1 MRLKSKISLPGTR
14 LKHKP
19 MNNEK
24 IVDLR
29 EKILK
34 GIELSFEKL
43 IKTKQKSHGKF
54 VYVKD
59 DKIIFIKAKELAK

>member
-1 MRLKSKISLPGTR
+1 
-14 LKHKP
+14 

-24 IVDLR
+24 IIELR

-43 IKTKQKSHGKF
+43 LQAKQKNGGQL
-54 VYVKD
+54 VYSKG
-59 DKIIFIKAKELAK
+59 DKILFVQADKLVK

>member
-1 MRLKSKISLPGTR
+1 
-14 LKHKP
+14 

-24 IVDLR
+24 IIELR

-43 IKTKQKSHGKF
+43 ILAKQKNNGQF
-54 VYVKD
+54 VYSKD
-59 DKIIFIKAKELAK
+59 DKIIFIKATELAK

>member
-1 MRLKSKISLPGTR
+1 MST

-24 IVDLR
+24 IIELR
-29 EKILK
+29 GKILK

-43 IKTKQKSHGKF
+43 VLAKQKNNGQF
-54 VYVKD
+54 VYSKD
-59 DKIIFIKAKELAK
+59 DKIIFVNASELVK